1 MKQYRVQTQAK
12 ILVKTST
19 KNTQTRTKQ
28 QWNNEFSETTVP
40 ENGNMSLNLRDLSFF
55 LYSTFLNDSFFYIF
69 RLDVN

>member
-12 ILVKTST
+12 IHVKTST

-28 QWNNEFSETTVP
+28 QWNNEFSETAVL
-40 ENGNMSLNLRDLSFF
+40 ENGNMSLNLRDFSFI
-55 LYSTFLNDSFFYIF
+55 LYSTFLNDSFFF